1 MSLSCVAASL
11 QRPRIPTLL
20 SAFLTLLNDR
30 LSESIVFP
38 LLPFLLAQFAPDGR
52 TLGLLAGSYALAQFL
67 VTPLIGALSD
77 RYGRRPVISIC
88 VAGSVVGLGLFAV
101 TVSLPWP
108 SQSLLPLL
116 LLFTARIIDG
126 ISGGTAAT
134 ASAVLADITPP
145 DKRARA
151 FGLIGVAFGLG
162 FILGPFVGGQ
172 LARVAVSL
180 PVWVAT
186 GFAALNLLVVL
197 NLLPETHPQESR
209 KNLLLFAA
217 RIIDGISGGTAA
229 TASAVLADITPPDKR
244 ARAFGLIGVAFG
256 LGFILGPF
264 VGGQL
269 ARVAVSLPVWVAT
282 GFAALNLL
290 VVLNL
295 LPETHPQESRKNL
308 PRKRDLN
315 PFARL
320 SQVLM
325 NPSVGR
331 LCGAF
336 FLFFLAFN
344 GFTAILV
351 LYFKQRFGW
360 GPELATTAF
369 LVVGVV
375 ATVVQGG
382 LIGPLVKRFGEWRL
396 TLLGLGLVI
405 IGCLLI
411 PSVGASDRAGAIF
424 TAVGILALGTGLVTP
439 SLRSLVSRRLG
450 REGQGSALGSLQAL
464 QSLGSFLGPPLAGF
478 SYDLLGPV
486 SPFAAAATVLVIVIG
501 LVAGSPLPDISDTQP
516 SQS

>member
-1 MSLSCVAASL
+1 M
-11 QRPRIPTLL
+11 QRLRIPTLL

-88 VAGSVVGLGLFAV
+88 VAGSVVGLGLFAL

-108 SQSLLPLL
+108 ERSLLPLL
-116 LLFTARIIDG
+116 LLFSARVIDG

-145 DKRARA
+145 EKRAKA

-172 LARVAVSL
+172 LARIAVPL

-186 GFAALNLLVVL
+186 GFAVLNLVVVL
-197 NLLPETHPQESR
+197 NLLPETHPIESR
-209 KNLLLFAA
+209 
-217 RIIDGISGGTAA
+217 
-229 TASAVLADITPPDKR
+229 
-244 ARAFGLIGVAFG
+244 
-256 LGFILGPF
+256 
-264 VGGQL
+264 Q
-269 ARVAVSLPVWVAT
+269 
-282 GFAALNLL
+282 
-290 VVLNL
+290 
-295 LPETHPQESRKNL
+295 QL

-320 SQVLM
+320 TQVLI

-360 GPELATTAF
+360 GPDLATTAF

-396 TLLGLGLVI
+396 TLVGLGLVI
-405 IGCLLI
+405 AGCVLI
-411 PSVGASDRAGAIF
+411 PGVGSAERAPAIF
-424 TAVGILALGTGLVTP
+424 VAVGILALGTGLVTP

-450 REGQGSALGSLQAL
+450 QDGQGSALGSLQAL

-478 SYDLLGPV
+478 SYDLLGPI
-486 SPFAAAATVLVIVIG
+486 SPFAGAAVVLILVIV
-501 LVAGSPLPDISDTQP
+501 LVAGSPLPDTAEIEM
-516 SQS
+516 